1 MIIKA
6 WTEVPGRAYELA
18 NVFRPDAKFII
29 LGHTHYP
36 GAWRI
41 AERVVINTGSFVP
54 YFGAYAAI
62 IEAGRIE
69 VRRIIYR
76 QQQFVL
82 GRLLNTFSINP
93 H

>member
-6 WTEVPGRAYELA
+6 WSEVPGRASELA
-18 NVFRPDAKFII
+18 RVFRPDAKFII

-36 GAWRI
+36 GAWKI
-41 AERVVINTGSFVP
+41 AQRVVINTGSFVP
-54 YFGAYAAI
+54 YFGACAAI
-62 IEAGRIE
+62 IETGRIE
-69 VRRIIYR
+69 VRRIVCN

-82 GRLLNTFSINP
+82 GKLLESFAIDP